1 MTPTWP
7 WLLPG
12 SWERHPWT
20 GSDGDASGAHPFPS
34 LLSTEGQWAA
44 GSPWVPGWGGGL
56 GSDTPMA
63 EQAEENLPGVQGTT
77 LSLS

>member
-20 GSDGDASGAHPFPS
+20 GSGGDASGAHPFPG
-34 LLSTEGQWAA
+34 LLSTEGQWAP
-44 GSPWVPGWGGGL
+44 GSPWVPGWGGSL
-56 GSDTPMA
+56 RSDTPMA
-63 EQAEENLPGVQGTT
+63 EQAEANLPGVRGTT